1 MAIKKKCATCGAKIT
16 ECQIMWDEK
25 EKKTVRVCGSIACR
39 KPYLITPQ
47 KPKGE

>member
-16 ECQIMWDEK
+16 NVQVMYDEK

-39 KPYLITPQ
+39 RPYLITPQ